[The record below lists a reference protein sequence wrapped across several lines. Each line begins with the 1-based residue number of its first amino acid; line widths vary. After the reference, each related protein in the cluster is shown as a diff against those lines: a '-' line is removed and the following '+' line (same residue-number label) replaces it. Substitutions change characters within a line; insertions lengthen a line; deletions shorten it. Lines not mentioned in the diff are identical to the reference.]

1 MYPGV
6 WFSVALM
13 TSFTE
18 AAHLPHLAAIKAAQ
32 TKVKLLGELL
42 VKEPVG
48 DTGVNLFFLLS
59 FEDS

>member
-13 TSFTE
+13 TSFTA

-32 TKVKLLGELL
+32 TKVKLLGELR

-48 DTGVNLFFLLS
+48 DTGVNLFLCAF
-59 FEDS
+59 F